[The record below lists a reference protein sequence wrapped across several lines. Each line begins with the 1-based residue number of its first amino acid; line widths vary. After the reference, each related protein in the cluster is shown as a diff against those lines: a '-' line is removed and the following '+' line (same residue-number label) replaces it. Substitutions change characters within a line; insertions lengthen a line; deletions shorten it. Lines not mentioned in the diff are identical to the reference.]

1 MYFHLRFFV
10 ETADMIL
17 LKGLFFRKVMD
28 MDKKRIAIHE
38 AGHLIMALILD
49 LDVVECDISRKSRS
63 FGVELGRCIVFDPDP
78 VGVRKFLVAMAGVMA
93 EDHFFS
99 DDRGGLK
106 DRVDALEHLQ
116 RFLRHY
122 NRMPRYDS
130 LKPVV
135 EEAAEL
141 FHQSDTMD
149 MVDKAALMMIRKVRI
164 GSLEI
169 EFLRNELQNSLDS
182 EVLVKMVNGLSEP
195 QDPVDWKQAAIM
207 LIGKAREILLRFRK
221 M

>member
-1 MYFHLRFFV
+1 M
-10 ETADMIL
+10 
-17 LKGLFFRKVMD
+17 G

-38 AGHLIMALILD
+38 AGHLVMALILD

-63 FGVELGRCIVFDPDP
+63 YGVELGRCLVFDPDP

-130 LKPVV
+130 LKPVL
-135 EEAAEL
+135 EEAAKL
-141 FHQSDTMD
+141 FHQPVTME
-149 MVDKAALMMIRKVRI
+149 MVEKAALLMVREVRI
-164 GSLEI
+164 GFREIGSL
-169 EFLRNELQNSLDS
+169 RKELQNSLDS
-182 EVLVKMVNGLSEP
+182 DVLVNMVNGLSEP
-195 QDPVDWKQAAIM
+195 EDPVDWKQTAIM
-207 LIGKAREILLRFRK
+207 LIGKAREIILRFRK

>member
-1 MYFHLRFFV
+1 
-10 ETADMIL
+10 MIL

-130 LKPVV
+130 LKPVL

-164 GSLEI
+164 GSREI

>member
-10 ETADMIL
+10 DTADMIL
-17 LKGLFFRKVMD
+17 LKGHFFRKVMG

-63 FGVELGRCIVFDPDP
+63 FGVELGRCLVFDPDP
-78 VGVRKFLVAMAGVMA
+78 VGVRKFLVSMAGVMA

-130 LKPVV
+130 LKPVL

-164 GSLEI
+164 GSREI

-195 QDPVDWKQAAIM
+195 QDPVDWKKAAIM

>member
-1 MYFHLRFFV
+1 
-10 ETADMIL
+10 
-17 LKGLFFRKVMD
+17 
-28 MDKKRIAIHE
+28 
-38 AGHLIMALILD
+38 
-49 LDVVECDISRKSRS
+49 VECDISRKSRS
-63 FGVELGRCIVFDPDP
+63 YGVELGRCLVFDPDP

-130 LKPVV
+130 LKPVL
-135 EEAAEL
+135 EEAAKL
-141 FHQSDTMD
+141 FHQPVTME
-149 MVDKAALMMIRKVRI
+149 MVEKAALLMVREVRI
-164 GSLEI
+164 GFREIGSL
-169 EFLRNELQNSLDS
+169 RKELQNSLDS
-182 EVLVKMVNGLSEP
+182 DVLVNMVNGLSEP
-195 QDPVDWKQAAIM
+195 EDPVDWKQTAIM
-207 LIGKAREILLRFRK
+207 LIGKAREIILCFRK